1 MIADVSV
8 DELIFAAALACKRN
22 VEQEPIDKAICD
34 APGADASELDR
45 YAETKFVPF
54 DPIRKR
60 TEATL
65 CGPDGSVFSV
75 SKGSP
80 QVICDL
86 VDDKEMRARVLAV
99 VDEYAARGFRTLGV
113 ARTKK
118 GRDDSSWEFLGVL
131 SLYDPPRHDTADTVV
146 NAMAL
151 GNEVKM
157 ITGDHIAIA
166 KETARQLGLGENIV
180 KPEVFAHH
188 EELGGA
194 FAAQYGDFIENADGF
209 AEVMPEHTSHV
220 TRPPISRPMYPHSPY
235 PQVMPEHKFAI
246 VDVLQQRKH
255 TVGMTGDGVND
266 APALKQANIGIAVQ
280 GATDAARAA
289 ADIVLMAPGL
299 SVIIHAIVLSRQ
311 VCGRRYG
318 TMAPRLPPPIATPA
332 PHPASPLPISR
343 QIFQRMKNYCT
354 YRIACTI
361 QILFFFFIA
370 IIWNDFQ
377 IPVFVICLISILN
390 DGTIIS
396 IAYDSVM
403 PSQQPEAW
411 DLPQTVGI
419 SATIGLAGVCSTM
432 FLLYLAGGAGQ
443 PAWAGSADF
452 FHLNFGLP
460 SLAEAQVQ
468 ALIYLQLS
476 IGGQATIFVA
486 RTRSFFFTQRPGALL
501 FTAFCVA
508 QTISTLICVFLG
520 YQLSPMI
527 GLGMKC
533 DLTQVDPVTG
543 IPEVNLCTERNE
555 AGVDCA
561 STYCTSNLAGG
572 WAYAGLVWAYCAIWF
587 LIQDGAKLIAITL
600 FDMSDP
606 EKAARRR
613 EKMDRKILMGRLTRS
628 TAAGSR
634 RTTQHTVASEARASS
649 IAGYSQ
655 SGATAEDLMLAPAR
669 RTTGDIRQ
677 LPNVV
682 ERLEQRVRELEDAL
696 SKGGRKSK

>member
-209 AEVMPEHTSHV
+209 AEV
-220 TRPPISRPMYPHSPY
+220 
-235 PQVMPEHKFAI
+235 
-246 VDVLQQRKH
+246 
-255 TVGMTGDGVND
+255 
-266 APALKQANIGIAVQ
+266 
-280 GATDAARAA
+280 
-289 ADIVLMAPGL
+289 
-299 SVIIHAIVLSRQ
+299 
-311 VCGRRYG
+311 
-318 TMAPRLPPPIATPA
+318 
-332 PHPASPLPISR
+332 
-343 QIFQRMKNYCT
+343 
-354 YRIACTI
+354 
-361 QILFFFFIA
+361 
-370 IIWNDFQ
+370 
-377 IPVFVICLISILN
+377 
-390 DGTIIS
+390 
-396 IAYDSVM
+396 
-403 PSQQPEAW
+403 
-411 DLPQTVGI
+411 
-419 SATIGLAGVCSTM
+419 
-432 FLLYLAGGAGQ
+432 
-443 PAWAGSADF
+443 
-452 FHLNFGLP
+452 
-460 SLAEAQVQ
+460 
-468 ALIYLQLS
+468 
-476 IGGQATIFVA
+476 
-486 RTRSFFFTQRPGALL
+486 
-501 FTAFCVA
+501 
-508 QTISTLICVFLG
+508 
-520 YQLSPMI
+520 
-527 GLGMKC
+527 
-533 DLTQVDPVTG
+533 
-543 IPEVNLCTERNE
+543 
-555 AGVDCA
+555 
-561 STYCTSNLAGG
+561 
-572 WAYAGLVWAYCAIWF
+572 
-587 LIQDGAKLIAITL
+587 
-600 FDMSDP
+600 
-606 EKAARRR
+606 
-613 EKMDRKILMGRLTRS
+613 
-628 TAAGSR
+628 
-634 RTTQHTVASEARASS
+634 
-649 IAGYSQ
+649 
-655 SGATAEDLMLAPAR
+655 
-669 RTTGDIRQ
+669 
-677 LPNVV
+677 
-682 ERLEQRVRELEDAL
+682 
-696 SKGGRKSK
+696 

>member
-34 APGADASELDR
+34 APGADATELDR

-209 AEVMPEHTSHV
+209 AEVLPEHITHV
-220 TRPPISRPMYPHSPY
+220 TRPQISRPTSPYPH

-266 APALKQANIGIAVQ
+266 APALQQASIGVAMGIAGTEVAKQAADMVLADDNFATIVAAVEEGRAIYANMKSFINFLITCNIGEVAAVFLATLLGLPEVLGPLHLLWVNLVTDGPPATALGFNPADPRSMRRPPRGRDDPLVSRFTLIRYIITGGYVGVATVGAFIATYQ
-280 GATDAARAA
+280 SMGIPLKLLRTWGQCSNWGSDAVAGFSNACDAFDAGKGKLVASAVALTTLVVMEMLRALCA
-289 ADIVLMAPGL
+289 VSETSSLLQKPPWANPWLLLGITFPMLLHISVL
-299 SVIIHAIVLSRQ
+299 
-311 VCGRRYG
+311 YE
-318 TMAPRLPPPIATPA
+318 PRLAA
-332 PHPASPLPISR
+332 
-343 QIFQRMKNYCT
+343 IFQ
-354 YRIACTI
+354 
-361 QILFFFFIA
+361 
-370 IIWNDFQ
+370 
-377 IPVFVICLISILN
+377 
-390 DGTIIS
+390 
-396 IAYDSVM
+396 
-403 PSQQPEAW
+403 
-411 DLPQTVGI
+411 
-419 SATIGLAGVCSTM
+419 LAP
-432 FLLYLAGGAGQ
+432 LAKDH
-443 PAWAGSADF
+443 W
-452 FHLNFGLP
+452 
-460 SLAEAQVQ
+460 
-468 ALIYLQLS
+468 
-476 IGGQATIFVA
+476 
-486 RTRSFFFTQRPGALL
+486 R
-501 FTAFCVA
+501 
-508 QTISTLICVFLG
+508 
-520 YQLSPMI
+520 
-527 GLGMKC
+527 
-533 DLTQVDPVTG
+533 
-543 IPEVNLCTERNE
+543 
-555 AGVDCA
+555 
-561 STYCTSNLAGG
+561 
-572 WAYAGLVWAYCAIWF
+572 
-587 LIQDGAKLIAITL
+587 
-600 FDMSDP
+600 
-606 EKAARRR
+606 
-613 EKMDRKILMGRLTRS
+613 
-628 TAAGSR
+628 
-634 RTTQHTVASEARASS
+634 TVAYFSAPLVLLEEMLKLWARCL
-649 IAGYSQ
+649 GNE
-655 SGATAEDLMLAPAR
+655 G
-669 RTTGDIRQ
+669 
-677 LPNVV
+677 
-682 ERLEQRVRELEDAL
+682 
-696 SKGGRKSK
+696 

>member
-34 APGADASELDR
+34 APGADATELDR

-65 CGPDGSVFSV
+65 RGPDGSVFSV

-209 AEVMPEHTSHV
+209 AEVMPEH
-220 TRPPISRPMYPHSPY
+220 
-235 PQVMPEHKFAI
+235 KFSI
-246 VDVLQQRKH
+246 VDVLQQRSH

-266 APALKQANIGIAVQ
+266 APALKQADIGIAVH

-289 ADIVLMAPGL
+289 ADIVLMTPGL
-299 SVIIHAIVLSRQ
+299 SVIIDAIIASR
-311 VCGRRYG
+311 
-318 TMAPRLPPPIATPA
+318 M
-332 PHPASPLPISR
+332 
-343 QIFQRMKNYCT
+343 IFQRMKNYCT
-354 YRIACTI
+354 YRIACTTP
-361 QILFFFFIA
+361 ILFFFFFS
-370 IIWNDFQ
+370 II
-377 IPVFVICLISILN
+377 
-390 DGTIIS
+390 
-396 IAYDSVM
+396 
-403 PSQQPEAW
+403 
-411 DLPQTVGI
+411 
-419 SATIGLAGVCSTM
+419 
-432 FLLYLAGGAGQ
+432 LL
-443 PAWAGSADF
+443 
-452 FHLNFGLP
+452 
-460 SLAEAQVQ
+460 
-468 ALIYLQLS
+468 
-476 IGGQATIFVA
+476 
-486 RTRSFFFTQRPGALL
+486 
-501 FTAFCVA
+501 
-508 QTISTLICVFLG
+508 
-520 YQLSPMI
+520 
-527 GLGMKC
+527 K
-533 DLTQVDPVTG
+533 
-543 IPEVNLCTERNE
+543 
-555 AGVDCA
+555 
-561 STYCTSNLAGG
+561 
-572 WAYAGLVWAYCAIWF
+572 
-587 LIQDGAKLIAITL
+587 
-600 FDMSDP
+600 
-606 EKAARRR
+606 
-613 EKMDRKILMGRLTRS
+613 
-628 TAAGSR
+628 
-634 RTTQHTVASEARASS
+634 
-649 IAGYSQ
+649 
-655 SGATAEDLMLAPAR
+655 
-669 RTTGDIRQ
+669 
-677 LPNVV
+677 
-682 ERLEQRVRELEDAL
+682 
-696 SKGGRKSK
+696 